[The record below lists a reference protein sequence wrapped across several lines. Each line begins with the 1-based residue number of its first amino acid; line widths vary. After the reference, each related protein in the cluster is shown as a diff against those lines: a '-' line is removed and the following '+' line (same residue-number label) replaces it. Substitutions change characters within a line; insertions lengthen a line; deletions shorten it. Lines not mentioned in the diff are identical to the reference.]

1 MVGMK
6 LVPLP
11 LLVGLLSL
19 GPLSAATAGAAEPTA
34 AQGATPTAVKGAAP
48 VTAQAAASAGAPGA
62 TPAAPAQ
69 AAQAAS
75 APAGA
80 VLGVPGP
87 DVAGR
92 EPIEPNVQHIVVEG
106 ENTRI
111 EELRV
116 RGQTQ
121 SVTVRNKNAPSY
133 EIVIGDGS
141 RDMSNDGSAQ
151 RGAAGQRVWRLLSF

>member
-1 MVGMK
+1 MI
-6 LVPLP
+6 
-11 LLVGLLSL
+11 
-19 GPLSAATAGAAEPTA
+19 
-34 AQGATPTAVKGAAP
+34 
-48 VTAQAAASAGAPGA
+48 
-62 TPAAPAQ
+62 
-69 AAQAAS
+69 
-75 APAGA
+75 
-80 VLGVPGP
+80 LGVPGP